1 MESAF
6 TALSLSLFQ
15 SITVLTKYECFK
27 FSVFAGMG
35 LKHWVLLHIEFS
47 RMFCFTK
54 FSNCLAL
61 IVLLGLC
68 ALIEIMFN
76 VDCWYVPFHHL
87 IQKRQPLLSPP
98 LL

>member
-15 SITVLTKYECFK
+15 SITVLTKYECLK

-47 RMFCFTK
+47 TMFCLTK
-54 FSNCLAL
+54 FSTYGTLT
-61 IVLLGLC
+61 
-68 ALIEIMFN
+68 
-76 VDCWYVPFHHL
+76 D
-87 IQKRQPLLSPP
+87 IQVSAVR
-98 LL
+98 